1 MLVAAAGIVIAV
13 IGYQRISTSAVTGSL
28 VGYRLVDDETA
39 SVTISVTRSDPSRPV
54 ACIVRVRATNGS
66 ETGRRELLVPPSE
79 ATTVQVT
86 TTVKSSQPPVM
97 ADVYGCGTEVPSYL
111 RLPDRGGSMDRCTVL
126 PGPCIAA
133 LTAVRRTERRQPGVR
148 PQIFPTVLLAGI
160 RNLPDYAGTTT
171 RGARRDDG
179 YSSHLVDPRVT

>member
-1 MLVAAAGIVIAV
+1 MTHTPIPRPDARYGRPRLSRRARRRVAIALGVLVAAAGIVIAV

-66 ETGRRELLVPPSE
+66 DTGRRELLVPPSE

-111 RLPDRGGSMDRCTVL
+111 RLP
-126 PGPCIAA
+126 
-133 LTAVRRTERRQPGVR
+133 
-148 PQIFPTVLLAGI
+148 
-160 RNLPDYAGTTT
+160 
-171 RGARRDDG
+171 
-179 YSSHLVDPRVT
+179 

>member
-1 MLVAAAGIVIAV
+1 MTHTPIPRPDARYGRPRLSRRARRRVAIALGVLVAAAGIVIAV
-13 IGYQRISTSAVTGSL
+13 IGYQRIGTSAVTGSL

-111 RLPDRGGSMDRCTVL
+111 RLP
-126 PGPCIAA
+126 
-133 LTAVRRTERRQPGVR
+133 
-148 PQIFPTVLLAGI
+148 
-160 RNLPDYAGTTT
+160 
-171 RGARRDDG
+171 
-179 YSSHLVDPRVT
+179 

>member
-1 MLVAAAGIVIAV
+1 MTHTPIPRPDARYGRPRLSRRARRRVAIALGVLVAAAGIVIAV

-39 SVTISVTRSDPSRPV
+39 SVTISVTHSDPSRPV

-111 RLPDRGGSMDRCTVL
+111 RLP
-126 PGPCIAA
+126 
-133 LTAVRRTERRQPGVR
+133 
-148 PQIFPTVLLAGI
+148 
-160 RNLPDYAGTTT
+160 
-171 RGARRDDG
+171 
-179 YSSHLVDPRVT
+179 

>member
-1 MLVAAAGIVIAV
+1 MTHTPIRRPDARYGRPRLSRRARRRVAIALGVLVAAAGIVIAV

-111 RLPDRGGSMDRCTVL
+111 RLP
-126 PGPCIAA
+126 
-133 LTAVRRTERRQPGVR
+133 
-148 PQIFPTVLLAGI
+148 
-160 RNLPDYAGTTT
+160 
-171 RGARRDDG
+171 
-179 YSSHLVDPRVT
+179 

>member
-1 MLVAAAGIVIAV
+1 MTHTPIPRPDARYGRPRLSRRARRRVAIALGVLVAAAGIVIAV

-28 VGYRLVDDETA
+28 VGYQLVDDETA

-111 RLPDRGGSMDRCTVL
+111 RLP
-126 PGPCIAA
+126 
-133 LTAVRRTERRQPGVR
+133 
-148 PQIFPTVLLAGI
+148 
-160 RNLPDYAGTTT
+160 
-171 RGARRDDG
+171 
-179 YSSHLVDPRVT
+179 

>member
-1 MLVAAAGIVIAV
+1 MTHTPVPRPDARYGRPRLSRRARRRVAIALGVLVAAAGIVIAV

-111 RLPDRGGSMDRCTVL
+111 RLP
-126 PGPCIAA
+126 
-133 LTAVRRTERRQPGVR
+133 
-148 PQIFPTVLLAGI
+148 
-160 RNLPDYAGTTT
+160 
-171 RGARRDDG
+171 
-179 YSSHLVDPRVT
+179 

>member
-1 MLVAAAGIVIAV
+1 MTHTPIPRPDARYGRPRLSRRARRRVAIALGVLVAAAGIVIAV

-97 ADVYGCGTEVPSYL
+97 ADVYGCGTQVPSYL
-111 RLPDRGGSMDRCTVL
+111 RLP
-126 PGPCIAA
+126 
-133 LTAVRRTERRQPGVR
+133 
-148 PQIFPTVLLAGI
+148 
-160 RNLPDYAGTTT
+160 
-171 RGARRDDG
+171 
-179 YSSHLVDPRVT
+179 